1 MANDREEEPKVTI
14 IDRRML
20 SDDDRAGKAE
30 PTPVRVVE
38 PVREEAPAPTPAPAA
53 EAAVEKKDSIDV
65 ESYADSEGEFE
76 DEAGEPLSEEEIAS
90 MRAEV
95 EAEQFA
101 AIEARLGRSLT
112 ETEKEQVRGEMEAQ
126 AQEQQRQMSTLEVSP
141 MIQQFMAEISAR
153 AAIHMGL
160 MPNPYTR
167 LIAKN
172 DTEARLAIDVFA
184 AVFETLKPRLE
195 SGVQKEYSRVLND
208 LRVNFS
214 QQTGLPA
221 GGFGGSFGSGGSPK
235 IIH

>member
-1 MANDREEEPKVTI
+1 MANEREEEPKVTI

-30 PTPVRVVE
+30 PTP
-38 PVREEAPAPTPAPAA
+38 APAPAPAA
-53 EAAVEKKDSIDV
+53 EASAAPPAAEEEAPVSAELAGLEDD
-65 ESYADSEGEFE
+65 EEFE
-76 DEAGEPLSEEEIAS
+76 DAEEQMSPEELAS

-112 ETEKEQVRGEMEAQ
+112 DTEKEQVRGEMEAQ
-126 AQEQQRQMSTLEVSP
+126 AKEQARQMSTLEVTP
-141 MIQQFMAEISAR
+141 MIQQFLAEISAR

-172 DTEARLAIDVFA
+172 DAEARLAVDCFA

-195 SGVQKEYSRVLND
+195 PGIQKEYARVLND
-208 LRVNFS
+208 LRVNFA

-221 GGFGGSFGSGGSPK
+221 GGFGGGFGTPGGPK